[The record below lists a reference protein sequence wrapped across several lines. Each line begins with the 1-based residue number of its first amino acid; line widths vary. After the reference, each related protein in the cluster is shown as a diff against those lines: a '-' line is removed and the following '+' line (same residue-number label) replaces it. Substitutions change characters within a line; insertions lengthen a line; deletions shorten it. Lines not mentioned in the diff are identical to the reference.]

1 MGNETFK
8 KRQKEAARR
17 EKREKKMALRMERKR
32 EREGGAKQPQGE
44 HPRMTAGID
53 SGAEPPNL

>member
-17 EKREKKMALRMERKR
+17 EKRQKKIALRMERKR
-32 EREGGAKQPQGE
+32 ERTEGAKQPQGE
-44 HPRMTAGID
+44 HPRITAGID
-53 SGAEPPNL
+53 SGPEPQNL